1 MQDDARRA
9 VPAIPTDGRDWPSNT
24 KGTRMTGA
32 DPGRKTM
39 RRTFLKG
46 VLATIAASA
55 TLSIGGIASAQDAAE
70 FYKGNVIKW
79 IVPYRPGGGY
89 DEYSRVIAPYME
101 KYTGA
106 RIDIV
111 NMPGAGG
118 MKGAVEIFKAPADG
132 LTVGIINGSAMVTNQ
147 LAEIEG
153 ANYRVGQYN
162 YLGRMVADRRVFVSA
177 ANSGIDSFD
186 DLQTD
191 GEKAV
196 VGATGLGGSTYVDA
210 VISGQLFSIDQ
221 NVVHGFDSS
230 GDIRTAMLRGD
241 VDAMWGS
248 IGSAISGIDDGDLK
262 VILHDQREATGRLE
276 GVPSVWD
283 VGAASAD
290 PERAMKILSAWD
302 ALSAVGRPVAAPP
315 GVPEDRM
322 AFLQEAFEK
331 AMNDPE
337 FVAGAV
343 EAKRDLVY
351 ATGTEMVGIA
361 RAATELDDDI
371 KELFVKAIRGE
382 I

>member
-1 MQDDARRA
+1 
-9 VPAIPTDGRDWPSNT
+9 
-24 KGTRMTGA
+24 
-32 DPGRKTM
+32 M

-46 VLATIAASA
+46 ALATLVAAA
-55 TLSIGGIASAQDAAE
+55 TLPFGGMASAQDAAE

-153 ANYRVGQYN
+153 ANYRVGQYS
-162 YLGRMVADRRVFVSA
+162 YLGRMVADRRVFVA
-177 ANSGIDSFD
+177 ASNSGIDSFE

-210 VISGQLFSIDQ
+210 VIVGDVFKMDQ

-248 IGSAISGIDDGDLK
+248 IGSAISGIESGDQK
-262 VILHDQREATGRLE
+262 IILHGERNPTGLLV
-276 GVPSVWD
+276 GAPSVWD
-283 VGAASAD
+283 VAAASEN
-290 PERAMKILSAWD
+290 PERATKILEAWD

-315 GVPEDRM
+315 GVPEDRI
-322 AFLQEAFEK
+322 AFLQSAFEQ

-337 FVAGAV
+337 FVAGAA
-343 EAKRDLVY
+343 EAKRDLSY
-351 ATGTEMVGIA
+351 ASGADMVGIA
-361 RAATELDDDI
+361 KAATELDEDI
-371 KELFVKAIRGE
+371 NALFVKAIRGE